1 MVNFGLPPP
10 YLLFTF
16 HYSPFT
22 EHTMKYK
29 IICKKCGETIGTF
42 DEWFAHDQKCP
53 HCGSNYAE
61 VVYPEADYSRL
72 PEYFKGEVKSHF
84 QYFDYLPLE
93 NRDSIVTSDEGAIP
107 MERWEHMDREAKE
120 KYGID
125 CKVYMYR
132 NDLNGGTHS
141 FKDVSGSL
149 AASVMKEHGVKEY
162 CLASTGNAGTAYAHY
177 LAKAGIKFTCF
188 SPSWVDEETN
198 NSIRREGQTLV
209 VSKGSYGDAKA
220 EVAKYH
226 EENHVMMSAG
236 NTDPIRVESKR
247 TIVFECMR
255 QLGQLPTVYMQAVA
269 GGTAPIA
276 LEKGYRD
283 VRSTFPEL
291 RMPRM
296 ILVQQDE
303 CDPMVTAWEW
313 AREHN
318 FPVGFENKYEAKKDC
333 HTRIGILTAANPGN
347 YPIVAPLVR
356 NSGGDFVRVEEA
368 KLPQYGVQMRRE
380 TGVLMG
386 PASMVC
392 YAGFYKALEEGLIK
406 QNDVVLLNAGEGTL
420 RSKWFVDEVEKLE
433 RAK

>member
-1 MVNFGLPPP
+1 
-10 YLLFTF
+10 
-16 HYSPFT
+16 
-22 EHTMKYK
+22 MKYK
-29 IICKKCGETIGTF
+29 LVCKKCGETIGTF
-42 DEWFAHDQKCP
+42 EEWFANDQKCK
-53 HCGSNYAE
+53 CGSNYAE
-61 VVYPEADYSRL
+61 VIYPEADYSRL
-72 PEYFKGEVKSHF
+72 PEHFNGEVNSHF
-84 QYFDYLPLE
+84 HYFDYLPLDKKE
-93 NRDSIVTSDEGAIP
+93 NVVSCNEGAIP
-107 MERWEHMDREAKE
+107 MERWEHMEREAKE

-162 CLASTGNAGTAYAHY
+162 CLASTGNAGTAYANY
-177 LAKAGIKFTCF
+177 LAKAGIKFICF
-188 SPSWVDEETN
+188 SPKWVDEATKK
-198 NSIRREGQTLV
+198 SILATGQTLV
-209 VSKGSYGDAKA
+209 VSEGTYGDAKA
-220 EVAKYH
+220 EAAEYH
-226 EENHVMMSAG
+226 KTKGVMMSCG
-236 NTDPIRVESKR
+236 NIDPIRVESKR

-276 LEKGYRD
+276 LEKGFRD
-283 VRSTFPEL
+283 VRNDFPEL

-313 AREHN
+313 AKEHN
-318 FPVGFENKYEAKKDC
+318 FPIDFQNHYEAKKDC

-368 KLPQYGVQMRRE
+368 KLPEYGAQMERE

-392 YAGFYKALEEGLIK
+392 YAGFYKALEQGLIK
-406 QNDVVLLNAGEGTL
+406 QNDVVLLNAGEGTD
-420 RSKWFVDEVEKLE
+420 RAQWFVDEV
-433 RAK
+433 AKVK

>member
-1 MVNFGLPPP
+1 
-10 YLLFTF
+10 
-16 HYSPFT
+16 
-22 EHTMKYK
+22 MKYK
-29 IICKKCGETIGTF
+29 IICKKCGETVGTF

-93 NRDSIVTSDEGAIP
+93 NRDSIVSSDEGAIP
-107 MERWEHMDREAKE
+107 MERWEHMEREAKE

>member
-1 MVNFGLPPP
+1 
-10 YLLFTF
+10 
-16 HYSPFT
+16 
-22 EHTMKYK
+22 MKYK

-107 MERWEHMDREAKE
+107 MERWEHMEREAKE

-333 HTRIGILTAANPGN
+333 NTRIGILTAANPGN

-406 QNDVVLLNAGEGTL
+406 HNDVVLLNAGEGTL

>member
-1 MVNFGLPPP
+1 
-10 YLLFTF
+10 
-16 HYSPFT
+16 
-22 EHTMKYK
+22 MKYK
-29 IICKKCGETIGTF
+29 LVCKKCGETIGSF
-42 DEWFAHDQKCP
+42 KEWFANDQKCQ
-53 HCGSNYAE
+53 CGSNYAE
-61 VVYPEADYSRL
+61 IIYPEADYSRL
-72 PEYFKGEVKSHF
+72 PESFEDNVHSHF
-84 QYFDYLPLE
+84 HYFDYLPLE
-93 NRDSIVTSDEGAIP
+93 NKENVVSLNEGAIP
-107 MERWEHMDREAKE
+107 MERWEHMEREAKE

-162 CLASTGNAGTAYAHY
+162 CLASTGNAGTAYASY

-188 SPSWVDEETN
+188 SPKWVDENTKKSILET
-198 NSIRREGQTLV
+198 GQTLV
-209 VSKGSYGDAKA
+209 VSQGSYGDAKNEAA
-220 EVAKYH
+220 EYH
-226 EENHVMMSAG
+226 KSHGVMMSCG
-236 NTDPIRVESKR
+236 NIDPIRVESKR

-276 LEKGYRD
+276 LEKGFRD
-283 VRSTFPEL
+283 VRNDFPEL

-313 AREHN
+313 AKEHN
-318 FPVGFENKYEAKKDC
+318 WPVGFENRYEAKKDC

-356 NSGGDFVRVEEA
+356 QSGGDFVRVEEA
-368 KLPQYGVQMRRE
+368 SLPQFGKQMQRE

-392 YAGFYKALEEGLIK
+392 YAGFYKALEQGLIK
-406 QNDVVLLNAGEGTL
+406 QNDVILLNAGEGTD
-420 RSKWFVDEVEKLE
+420 RAQWFVDEVNKIQ
-433 RAK
+433 

>member
-1 MVNFGLPPP
+1 
-10 YLLFTF
+10 
-16 HYSPFT
+16 
-22 EHTMKYK
+22 MKYQ
-29 IICKKCGETIGTF
+29 IICKKCGETVGTF
-42 DEWFAHDQKCP
+42 AEWFAHDQKCQ

-61 VVYPEADYSRL
+61 VIYPEADYSRL
-72 PEYFKGEVKSHF
+72 PELFKGEVKSHF

-93 NRDSIVTSDEGAIP
+93 SRDNIVSCDEGAIP
-107 MERWEHMDREAKE
+107 MERWEHMEREAKE

-125 CKVYMYR
+125 CQVYMYR
-132 NDLNGGTHS
+132 NDLNGGTAS

-188 SPSWVDEETN
+188 SPSWVDEDTN
-198 NSIRREGQTLV
+198 NSIRQEGQTLV

-226 EENHVMMSAG
+226 QENNVMMSAG

-255 QLGQLPTVYMQAVA
+255 QLGKLPTVYMQAVA

-276 LEKGYRD
+276 LEKGFRD

-313 AREHN
+313 AKAHN
-318 FPVGFENKYEAKKDC
+318 FPVGFETKYEAKKDC

-356 NSGGDFVRVEEA
+356 QSGGDFVRVEEA
-368 KLPQYGVQMRRE
+368 KLPQYGLQMKRE

-392 YAGFYKALEEGLIK
+392 YAGFYKALEQGLIK

-420 RSKWFVDEVEKLE
+420 RSRWFVEEVEKLE
-433 RAK
+433 K

>member
-1 MVNFGLPPP
+1 
-10 YLLFTF
+10 
-16 HYSPFT
+16 
-22 EHTMKYK
+22 MKYK

-107 MERWEHMDREAKE
+107 MERWEHMEREAKE

-333 HTRIGILTAANPGN
+333 NTRIGILTAANPGN

>member
-1 MVNFGLPPP
+1 
-10 YLLFTF
+10 
-16 HYSPFT
+16 
-22 EHTMKYK
+22 MKYK

-42 DEWFAHDQKCP
+42 DEWFANDQKCQ

-61 VVYPEADYSRL
+61 VIYPEADYSRL

-93 NRDSIVTSDEGAIP
+93 SRDNIVSCDEGAIP
-107 MERWEHMDREAKE
+107 MERWEHMEREAKE

-177 LAKAGIKFTCF
+177 LAQAGIHFTCF
-188 SPSWVDEETN
+188 SPSWVDEDTN
-198 NSIRREGQTLV
+198 DSIRREGQTLV

-220 EVAKYH
+220 EVAKFH

-276 LEKGYRD
+276 LEKGFRD

-291 RMPRM
+291 VMPRM

-313 AREHN
+313 AKEHN
-318 FPVGFENKYEAKKDC
+318 FPVGFENKYDAKKDC

-368 KLPQYGVQMRRE
+368 KLPEYGVQMRRE

-392 YAGFYKALEEGLIK
+392 YAGFYKALEQGLIK

-420 RSKWFVDEVEKLE
+420 RSRWFVEEVEKLE
-433 RAK
+433 K

>member
-1 MVNFGLPPP
+1 
-10 YLLFTF
+10 
-16 HYSPFT
+16 
-22 EHTMKYK
+22 MKYK
-29 IICKKCGETIGTF
+29 IICKKCGETVGTF

-107 MERWEHMDREAKE
+107 MERWEHMEREAKE

-333 HTRIGILTAANPGN
+333 NTRIGILTAANPGN

>member
-1 MVNFGLPPP
+1 
-10 YLLFTF
+10 
-16 HYSPFT
+16 
-22 EHTMKYK
+22 MKYK

-107 MERWEHMDREAKE
+107 MERWEHMEREAKE

>member
-1 MVNFGLPPP
+1 
-10 YLLFTF
+10 
-16 HYSPFT
+16 
-22 EHTMKYK
+22 MKYK

-42 DEWFAHDQKCP
+42 VEWFAHDQKCP

-93 NRDSIVTSDEGAIP
+93 NRDSIVSSDEGAIP
-107 MERWEHMDREAKE
+107 MERWEHMEREAKE

>member
-1 MVNFGLPPP
+1 
-10 YLLFTF
+10 
-16 HYSPFT
+16 
-22 EHTMKYK
+22 MKYQL
-29 IICKKCGETIGTF
+29 ICKKCGETIGTF
-42 DEWFAHDQKCP
+42 KEWFAHDQKCQ

-93 NRDSIVTSDEGAIP
+93 NRDNIVTSDEGAIP
-107 MERWEHMDREAKE
+107 MERWEHMEREAKE

-198 NSIRREGQTLV
+198 NSIRQEGQTLV

-313 AREHN
+313 AKAHN
-318 FPVGFENKYEAKKDC
+318 FPVGFETKYEAKKDC

-356 NSGGDFVRVEEA
+356 QSGGDFVRVEEA
-368 KLPQYGVQMRRE
+368 KLPQYGLQMKRE

-392 YAGFYKALEEGLIK
+392 YAGFYKALEQGLIK

-420 RSKWFVDEVEKLE
+420 RSKWFVEEVEKLE
-433 RAK
+433 K

>member
-1 MVNFGLPPP
+1 
-10 YLLFTF
+10 
-16 HYSPFT
+16 
-22 EHTMKYK
+22 MKYK
-29 IICKKCGETIGTF
+29 IICKKCGETVGTF

-107 MERWEHMDREAKE
+107 MERWEHMEREAKE

>member
-1 MVNFGLPPP
+1 
-10 YLLFTF
+10 
-16 HYSPFT
+16 
-22 EHTMKYK
+22 MKYK

-93 NRDSIVTSDEGAIP
+93 NRDSIVSSDEGAIP
-107 MERWEHMDREAKE
+107 MERWEHMEREAKE

>member
-1 MVNFGLPPP
+1 
-10 YLLFTF
+10 
-16 HYSPFT
+16 
-22 EHTMKYK
+22 MKYK
-29 IICKKCGETIGTF
+29 LVCKKCGETIGTF
-42 DEWFAHDQKCP
+42 EEWFANNQKCQ
-53 HCGSNYAE
+53 CGSNYAE

-72 PEYFKGEVKSHF
+72 PEQFKGEVKSHF
-84 QYFDYLPLE
+84 HYFDYLPIDKQE
-93 NRDSIVTSDEGAIP
+93 NVVSCNEGAIP
-107 MERWEHMDREAKE
+107 MERWEHMEQEAKQ
-120 KYGID
+120 KYDID

-162 CLASTGNAGTAYAHY
+162 CLASTGNAGTAYATY

-188 SPSWVDEETN
+188 SPKWVDEATKA
-198 NSIRREGQTLV
+198 SVQKTGQTLV
-209 VSKGSYGDAKA
+209 VSEGSYGDAKA
-220 EVAKYH
+220 ECAEYH
-226 EENHVMMSAG
+226 KTHNVMMSCG
-236 NTDPIRVESKR
+236 NIDPIRVESKR

-283 VRSTFPEL
+283 VRADFPEL

-313 AREHN
+313 AKEHN
-318 FPVGFENKYEAKKDC
+318 FPVDFQNHYEAKKDC
-333 HTRIGILTAANPGN
+333 KTRIGILTAANPGN

-368 KLPQYGVQMRRE
+368 RLPEYGKQMQE
-380 TGVLMG
+380 ATGVLMG

-392 YAGFYKALEEGLIK
+392 YAGFYKALEQGLIK
-406 QNDVVLLNAGEGTL
+406 QNDVVLLNAGEGTD
-420 RSKWFVDEVEKLE
+420 RAQWFVDEVEKL
-433 RAK
+433 K

>member
-1 MVNFGLPPP
+1 
-10 YLLFTF
+10 
-16 HYSPFT
+16 
-22 EHTMKYK
+22 MKYK
-29 IICKKCGETIGTF
+29 LVCKKCGETIGTF
-42 DEWFAHDQKCP
+42 AEWFAHDQKCQ
-53 HCGSNYAE
+53 CGSNYAE

-72 PEYFKGEVKSHF
+72 PECFNGDVKSHF
-84 QYFDYLPLE
+84 HYFDYLPLE
-93 NRDSIVTSDEGAIP
+93 NQENVVSCNEGAIP
-107 MERWEHMDREAKE
+107 MERWEHMEQEAKQ

-162 CLASTGNAGTAYAHY
+162 CLASTGNAGTAYANY

-188 SPSWVDEETN
+188 SPKWVDEATKV
-198 NSIRREGQTLV
+198 SVQKTGQTLV
-209 VSKGSYGDAKA
+209 VSEGSYGDAKA
-220 EVAKYH
+220 ECAEYH
-226 EENHVMMSAG
+226 KTHNVMMSCG
-236 NTDPIRVESKR
+236 NIDPIRVESKR

-276 LEKGYRD
+276 LDKGYRD
-283 VRSTFPEL
+283 VRADFPEL
-291 RMPRM
+291 RLPRM

-313 AREHN
+313 AKEHN
-318 FPVGFENKYEAKKDC
+318 FPVDFQNHYEAKKNC
-333 HTRIGILTAANPGN
+333 KTRIGILTAANPGN

-368 KLPQYGVQMRRE
+368 RLPEYGKQMKE
-380 TGVLMG
+380 ATGVLMG

-392 YAGFYKALEEGLIK
+392 YAGFYKALEQGLIK
-406 QNDVVLLNAGEGTL
+406 QNDIVLLNAGEGTD
-420 RSKWFVDEVEKLE
+420 RAQWFVDEVEKL
-433 RAK
+433 R

>member
-1 MVNFGLPPP
+1 
-10 YLLFTF
+10 
-16 HYSPFT
+16 
-22 EHTMKYK
+22 MKYQ

-42 DEWFAHDQKCP
+42 EEWFAHDQKCQ

-61 VVYPEADYSRL
+61 VIYPEADYSRL

-93 NRDSIVTSDEGAIP
+93 NSDNIVSSDEGAIP
-107 MERWEHMDREAKE
+107 MERWEHMEREAKD

-188 SPSWVDEETN
+188 SPSWVDEDTN
-198 NSIRREGQTLV
+198 NSIRQEGQTLV
-209 VSKGSYGDAKA
+209 VSKGTYGDAKA

-226 EENHVMMSAG
+226 DENHVMMSAG

-313 AREHN
+313 AKAHN
-318 FPVGFENKYEAKKDC
+318 FPVGFETKYEAKKDC

-356 NSGGDFVRVEEA
+356 QSGGDFVRVEEA
-368 KLPQYGVQMRRE
+368 KLPQYGVQMKRE

-392 YAGFYKALEEGLIK
+392 YAGFYKALEQGLIK

-433 RAK
+433 K

>member
-1 MVNFGLPPP
+1 
-10 YLLFTF
+10 
-16 HYSPFT
+16 
-22 EHTMKYK
+22 MKYK
-29 IICKKCGETIGTF
+29 IICKKCGETVGTF

-107 MERWEHMDREAKE
+107 MERWEHMEREAKE
-120 KYGID
+120 KYSID

>member
-1 MVNFGLPPP
+1 
-10 YLLFTF
+10 
-16 HYSPFT
+16 
-22 EHTMKYK
+22 MKYK

-72 PEYFKGEVKSHF
+72 PDYFKGEVKSHF

-93 NRDSIVTSDEGAIP
+93 NRDSIVSSDEGAIP
-107 MERWEHMDREAKE
+107 MERWEHMEREAKE